1 MFFVLSCVW
10 NKNKF
15 WVPMRN
21 WTSDL
26 QIPYS
31 DVLPLSHRKSTV
43 SKVYHQVHMT
53 HVLHTAGISNVD
65 SIMGNFFLCPTLVT
79 RWKRSFSIFLP
90 SSKLTI
96 SLILL
101 TINGMLQWL
110 KQLHFTGREIAPNTG
125 ANATKFFTLATKSW
139 KLVAKLATR
148 MFYHNLSKRYS
159 ELNFVVKFVS
169 KTQHMHP
176 YR

>member
-1 MFFVLSCVW
+1 MTQNICVDKSSQLIFVRANGIKMFFVLSCVW
-10 NKNKF
+10 NKKKF

-31 DVLPLSHRKSTV
+31 DVLPLSHRDSTV

-53 HVLHTAGISNVD
+53 RVLHTAGISNVD

-79 RWKRSFSIFLP
+79 RWKRSFSIFFP
-90 SSKLTI
+90 SSKLTF

-110 KQLHFTGREIAPNTG
+110 KQLHFNLSSSIHMVYWHNPCW
-125 ANATKFFTLATKSW
+125 LSYW
-139 KLVAKLATR
+139 KL
-148 MFYHNLSKRYS
+148 
-159 ELNFVVKFVS
+159 
-169 KTQHMHP
+169 
-176 YR
+176 